1 MLRKLILSAVLAV
14 STITGL
20 SFAATEASA
29 QPLPYPPFPHRPHHV
44 HYEVLVRHRGHWD
57 SHGVYHSYE
66 EARRA
71 AWLLRDRGFEVRIER
86 EIVR

>member
-14 STITGL
+14 STLTGL

-29 QPLPYPPFPHRPHHV
+29 QPIPYPQFPHRRHHV

-57 SHGVYHSYE
+57 SHGTYHSYE
-66 EARRA
+66 DARRA
-71 AWLLRDRGFEVRIER
+71 ARRLRDRGFDVRIER
-86 EIVR
+86 EFVR